1 MPSGAGFLSSTT
13 PTVCFEDGGRGLC
26 DLMLDFVFHHQFHQ
40 TFLLWQDTLEEMAM
54 GLQRERQ
61 VLLKKGSLLKL
72 QVGINNWTLSWTRC
86 LCRWSNIQ
94 SATAKYNSHYRV
106 SQLSKGFIWVLYK
119 PTRSNNFISTPP
131 ANPCP
136 APRCPG
142 SAIQLSCP
150 SKGRVQPPNL
160 EGSPCAN
167 WLHPWLFFSWHLVT
181 N

>member
-1 MPSGAGFLSSTT
+1 
-13 PTVCFEDGGRGLC
+13 
-26 DLMLDFVFHHQFHQ
+26 MLDFVFYHQLHQ

-61 VLLKKGSLLKL
+61 MLLKKEILLKL
-72 QVGINNWTLSWTRC
+72 QVGINNWTLSWTSC
-86 LCRWSNIQ
+86 LCRWSSIQ
-94 SATAKYNSHYRV
+94 SAKAKIILPIV

-119 PTRSNNFISTPP
+119 PTRSNNFISTPA

-142 SAIQLSCP
+142 SAQLSSCP
-150 SKGRVQPPNL
+150 SKGRVQQPNL

-167 WLHPWLFFSWHLVT
+167 WLHPWLFVAG
-181 N
+181 